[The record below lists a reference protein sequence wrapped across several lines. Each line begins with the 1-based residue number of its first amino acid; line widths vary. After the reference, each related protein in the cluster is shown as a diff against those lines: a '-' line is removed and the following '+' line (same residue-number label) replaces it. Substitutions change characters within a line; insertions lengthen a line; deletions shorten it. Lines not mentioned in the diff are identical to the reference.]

1 MGNVLIFFFN
11 WESDYEKH
19 AKYINVIL
27 SINGEILECIEFGKL
42 LVIFLLT
49 VKLMS
54 EHSVFNDVNTNGMF
68 VLLLILKYFSFEGL

>member
-1 MGNVLIFFFN
+1 MFWFFLN

-19 AKYINVIL
+19 TKYINVIL